1 MHNVGKS
8 ERLVCMYQGAYL
20 PGIFAVVSNC
30 HEKVI
35 NLQNQSSPK
44 LQYPSGKRDSLIRWL
59 ALPSNRILLQIYG
72 THASRSKMGEC
83 ILDLL
88 NMFAM
93 KSLLQWIL
101 SVVFEPVTFS
111 FVFIFLF
118 FCLVVRSH
126 CQYTILPHKKM
137 CKIFNQIL
145 WLNLMHL
152 LVGVPVPCKSI
163 LAWQN

>member
-118 FCLVVRSH
+118 FFV
-126 CQYTILPHKKM
+126 
-137 CKIFNQIL
+137 
-145 WLNLMHL
+145 WLYAHIANTQFYHTRKCVKYLIRF
-152 LVGVPVPCKSI
+152 CD
-163 LAWQN
+163 